1 MERQRSSSSSSSSY
15 HLLSPKSL
23 LLLSFASSSLL
34 FSFLFALFAL
44 RHGRPLY
51 LPFAS
56 PANASAAIARAPV
69 LGVGAGSRGGA
80 AVEADQAVIGRGSG
94 DSKEGSVTEGA
105 HRAVAGDSPA
115 RGAGAGMEAQEAAL
129 GGGNSGVPVTVSGE
143 NLEGQELGEARNHS
157 LGGLDSAV
165 PVELEEVVR
174 RGEKLAKDSVLEKR
188 YHAEGKNHSKES
200 VGPATE
206 ARLIDG
212 DASASQEAAA
222 ASVDKPEGP
231 KPERGINSS
240 MEASSGDVVGAN
252 DEFSQG
258 GRLGGSGSSSVRGAY
273 ASQQEVQ
280 SESSAHSAVNT
291 SSNQSGAVPINPNK
305 RDANMTQES
314 VVSKMDLRRSNA
326 ALCDVYDGSWVFDKS
341 YPLYTSDSC
350 PFIDEGFSCEANGRM
365 DRSYMKLRWQP
376 KHCNVP
382 RFDARKMLELLRG
395 KRLVFAG
402 DSINRN
408 QWESMMCLLRTA
420 ISDPARIH
428 ETRGRKITKEKGDY
442 NFKFLDYNCSV
453 EYHVSH
459 FLVHEG
465 KARIGQK
472 RTQTLRIDTIDRR
485 SSKWKGADVLVF
497 NSAHWWSHHKTKA
510 GVNYYQEGN
519 YVHPH
524 LDAST
529 AFQRALT
536 TWASWVDRYI
546 NPQRTRV
553 FFRSSSPSHFSGGQW
568 NSGGHCRESTLP
580 LNDSHVW
587 PMPEINVML
596 EQVSKQMKT
605 PVTILNITHLSGLR
619 IDGHPSVYG
628 RKAVGLTASSVQDC
642 SHWCL
647 PGVPDTWNELL
658 FYHLASSQEKDVIS

>member
-1 MERQRSSSSSSSSY
+1 MERQRSSSSAANSY

-34 FSFLFALFAL
+34 FVL
-44 RHGRPLY
+44 RHGRPLH
-51 LPFAS
+51 LPFAD
-56 PANASAAIARAPV
+56 ASAAIAQAPV
-69 LGVGAGSRGGA
+69 LGGGGDSRGGA
-80 AVEADQAVIGRGSG
+80 AVEVDEAVLGRGSEG
-94 DSKEGSVTEGA
+94 LGKDSGA
-105 HRAVAGDSPA
+105 DGARRSGAGDLLA
-115 RGAGAGMEAQEAAL
+115 RGVGSGMEAQEAVL
-129 GGGNSGVPVTVSGE
+129 GGGNGGAPVSEV
-143 NLEGQELGEARNHS
+143 LEGQELTEAGNRS

-165 PVELEEVVR
+165 EVKEAAPEGGG
-174 RGEKLAKDSVLEKR
+174 GETLAKDTVLER
-188 YHAEGKNHSKES
+188 PNLAEGMNLSKETLGSATETQLS
-200 VGPATE
+200 VGNV
-206 ARLIDG
+206 
-212 DASASQEAAA
+212 SASQKAA
-222 ASVDKPEGP
+222 ASAEILVEM
-231 KPERGINSS
+231 RSVRAVNFS
-240 MEASSGDVVGAN
+240 MEASGPAIRVRGEFLQGGYVDDRHNSSVQAAY
-252 DEFSQG
+252 FSQHWG
-258 GRLGGSGSSSVRGAY
+258 QL
-273 ASQQEVQ
+273 
-280 SESSAHSAVNT
+280 ESSDHSTVKKN
-291 SSNQSGAVPINPNK
+291 SGAATVQNPNL
-305 RDANMTQES
+305 MQETTM
-314 VVSKMDLRRSNA
+314 SKMDLARRDA
-326 ALCDVYDGSWVFDKS
+326 ARCDVYDGSWVFDES
-341 YPLYTSDSC
+341 YPIYTSDSC
-350 PFIDEGFSCEANGRM
+350 PFIDEGFSCEANGRV
-365 DRSYMKLRWQP
+365 DLSYMKWRWQP

-382 RFDARKMLELLRG
+382 RFDARKMLEMLRG
-395 KRLVFAG
+395 KRLVFVG

-453 EYHVSH
+453 EYHVTH

-465 KARIGQK
+465 KTRISQK
-472 RTQTLRIDTIDRR
+472 RTKTLRIDTIDR
-485 SSKWKGADVLVF
+485 SSSRWKGADVLVF

-510 GVNYYQEGN
+510 GVNYYQEGDHV
-519 YVHPH
+519 YPH

-568 NSGGHCRESTLP
+568 NSGGQCRESTIA
-580 LNDSHVW
+580 LNDSRAW

-596 EQVSKQMKT
+596 EQILKQMKN
-605 PVTILNITHLSGLR
+605 PVTVLNITNLSGLR

-628 RKAVGLTASSVQDC
+628 RKAIGLTASRSQDC

-658 FYHLASSQEKDVIS
+658 FYHLVSSQSKDVTR